1 MDQFNTREIA
11 SITWGTI
18 FIVALIF
25 FSLKNPQ
32 LRNSLIAL
40 IKAFFQ
46 TKIIT
51 SIIFTTSYLAL
62 IILLLSQLKIWDFS
76 QIKNTFF
83 WYITFAIGTLFN
95 INTIRENSKNFFL
108 KTIKSSINLS
118 ILLQFIVNFH
128 TFNFFIELIVII
140 PFITFLAILSIV
152 ANDSIEQQKVKRIID
167 YLLTVIFFI
176 FLVHFLIKLFRDFSN
191 FANLQTL
198 QDFFIPIILTIFYLP
213 FLWVFLLYMKYEE
226 IFVRLQF
233 FVEDKKLIPITK
245 FSLVL
250 NFRAHEELID
260 EWFHHIKI
268 HKIANYKQLF
278 DSFTIIKHRN
288 VKRKNL
294 VDIPIPLGS
303 GWNVYQAENFLSAYE
318 LQVKYSDIGDEIW
331 FGSKLIKLDEVFNS
345 STLTYYIQGT
355 EDIVKKLKIKVF
367 IYDLNLMNKHLSIF
381 IEVINYLLKKSLNVS
396 LSQDQINNIYSLENF
411 VDILHDKQI
420 EFRYEKFD
428 HSATPACEFVF
439 SIKNPS

>member
-62 IILLLSQLKIWDFS
+62 IILLLYQLKIWDFS

-140 PFITFLAILSIV
+140 PFITFLAILSTV

-176 FLVHFLIKLFRDFSN
+176 FLVHFLIKLFR
-191 FANLQTL
+191 
-198 QDFFIPIILTIFYLP
+198 
-213 FLWVFLLYMKYEE
+213 E
-226 IFVRLQF
+226 
-233 FVEDKKLIPITK
+233 
-245 FSLVL
+245 
-250 NFRAHEELID
+250 
-260 EWFHHIKI
+260 
-268 HKIANYKQLF
+268 
-278 DSFTIIKHRN
+278 
-288 VKRKNL
+288 
-294 VDIPIPLGS
+294 
-303 GWNVYQAENFLSAYE
+303 AE
-318 LQVKYSDIGDEIW
+318 
-331 FGSKLIKLDEVFNS
+331 
-345 STLTYYIQGT
+345 
-355 EDIVKKLKIKVF
+355 
-367 IYDLNLMNKHLSIF
+367 
-381 IEVINYLLKKSLNVS
+381 
-396 LSQDQINNIYSLENF
+396 
-411 VDILHDKQI
+411 
-420 EFRYEKFD
+420 
-428 HSATPACEFVF
+428 
-439 SIKNPS
+439 